1 MAVTFAQAAELVA
14 DPVRRGA
21 IETAAAVSWVWDRM
35 PFENIEGNSYS
46 YDKDRVLP
54 GTAFRTV
61 NEAYVESTG
70 VINQATESLVILG
83 GDADVDRFIER
94 TMSSARGVLLA
105 DQIRMKLE
113 SAQATYVSEMFNGD
127 VNVNPKGFDGL
138 RKRLVGEQV
147 LVATA
152 NLTQTAALAD
162 LDALFATV
170 DGGPDV
176 VYTSADLL
184 GAYKTLAR
192 SVGGAEYILSEMTG
206 KREWT
211 WNGVPFIDP
220 GNHWTGNKI
229 LPNNSGELY
238 AIKFAN
244 SVNEVG
250 VMGIQNGLLDCYV
263 IGELQEKP
271 AFRARIDYYPG
282 LVVQGG
288 RAAARLRGIA
298 KS

>member
-1 MAVTFAQAAELVA
+1 
-14 DPVRRGA
+14 
-21 IETAAAVSWVWDRM
+21 
-35 PFENIEGNSYS
+35 
-46 YDKDRVLP
+46 
-54 GTAFRTV
+54 
-61 NEAYVESTG
+61 
-70 VINQATESLVILG
+70 
-83 GDADVDRFIER
+83 
-94 TMSSARGVLLA
+94 
-105 DQIRMKLE
+105 
-113 SAQATYVSEMFNGD
+113 
-127 VNVNPKGFDGL
+127 
-138 RKRLVGEQV
+138 
-147 LVATA
+147 
-152 NLTQTAALAD
+152 
-162 LDALFATV
+162 
-170 DGGPDV
+170 
-176 VYTSADLL
+176 
-184 GAYKTLAR
+184 
-192 SVGGAEYILSEMTG
+192 MTG

-229 LPNNSGELY
+229 LANNSGELY

>member
-1 MAVTFAQAAELVA
+1 
-14 DPVRRGA
+14 
-21 IETAAAVSWVWDRM
+21 
-35 PFENIEGNSYS
+35 
-46 YDKDRVLP
+46 
-54 GTAFRTV
+54 
-61 NEAYVESTG
+61 
-70 VINQATESLVILG
+70 
-83 GDADVDRFIER
+83 
-94 TMSSARGVLLA
+94 
-105 DQIRMKLE
+105 
-113 SAQATYVSEMFNGD
+113 MFNGD
-127 VNVNPKGFDGL
+127 VNVNPKGFYGL

-229 LPNNSGELY
+229 LPNNSGELF

-244 SVNEVG
+244 SINEVG
-250 VMGIQNGLLDCYV
+250 VMGIQNGPLDCYV
-263 IGELQEKP
+263 VGPLQEKP
-271 AFRARIDYYPG
+271 AYRARIDYYPG
-282 LVVQGG
+282 FVVQGG